1 MRIAVIEGSPHRHG
15 SSNLLAESFI
25 RGAEEAGHEIRIFD
39 AAHSDFH
46 PCIGCDRCGM
56 NGECAIK
63 DDMPKVRD
71 LLLDSD
77 MAVFV
82 TPLYYFGMSAQLKMV
97 IDRFYSYTTRL
108 SGKCM
113 KSVLIA
119 AAWDSND
126 WTMKDLENHYRT
138 LCRYMN
144 FRDQGMILGTGCGT
158 PQMTERS
165 GFCEKAYQLGRSLRD

>member
-15 SSNLLAESFI
+15 LSNLLAESFI
-25 RGAEEAGHEIRIFD
+25 RGAEEAGHEIRTFD

-71 LLLDSD
+71 LLLNSD
-77 MAVFV
+77 MVVFV

-108 SGKCM
+108 SGKHLR
-113 KSVLIA
+113 SALIA
-119 AAWDSND
+119 AA
-126 WTMKDLENHYRT
+126 KDLENHYQT

-144 FRDQGMILGTGCGT
+144 FRDEGMILGTGCGT

-165 GFCEKAYQLGRSLRD
+165 GFCERAYQLGRSLRD